1 MIDSVFKN
9 IIDNSLKENKLS
21 QVYLL
26 SSKNI
31 KSFDEYFLYFISKV
45 NHDNFK
51 KFSDIKFGELYFY
64 IDGQNQTINKQ
75 TILDSMNETTETSIL
90 FKNKK
95 KILFISN
102 IENGTQHSLN
112 SLLKFLENPPYNT
125 IIIMSCN
132 FISQVIKTIK
142 SRAFIIEINHKND
155 ETKIDKSKPFASFFK
170 TINTQYNEEL
180 IYIFND
186 LSKSISLSYK
196 NPLLFLQSLIINF
209 NYENKEIILNF
220 LIMAFMDIYKIKKG
234 IKELDIFNDF
244 KFKQEAF
251 DYIPIYKIIS
261 LLKEVKNNINNAANF
276 NLQKSNLLL
285 KLEEFYGI

>member
-1 MIDSVFKN
+1 MIDSIFKN

-31 KSFDEYFLYFISKV
+31 KSFDEYFLYFISQI
-45 NHDNFK
+45 NYDNFEN
-51 KFSDIKFGELYFY
+51 FSDIKFGELYFY

-75 TILDSMNETTETSIL
+75 MILDSMNETTETSIL

-125 IIIMSCN
+125 IIVMSCN

-155 ETKIDKSKPFASFFK
+155 EKNIDNSKPFASFFK
-170 TINTQYNEEL
+170 ATNTLYNEEL
-180 IYIFND
+180 ISIFND
-186 LSKSISLSYK
+186 LSKSISISYK

-209 NYENKEIILNF
+209 NYDNKEIILNF
-220 LIMAFMDIYKIKKG
+220 LIMVFMDIYKIKKG
-234 IKELDIFNDF
+234 IKDLDILNDF
-244 KFKQEAF
+244 KIKQEAF

-261 LLKEVKNNINNAANF
+261 LIKEVKNNISNAANF